1 MKFPISIF
9 IITVFFSFSTYAQKE
24 KGKIL
29 NAPKIPKNNTKPTTN
44 QKDAKDKN
52 KDEFDFTFE
61 DEPKLRFSNQ
71 YENSNGNKVTNT
83 ENTSSKGLEGIKIEP
98 LRELNQIVHED
109 TSTIDEGELL
119 VVEIEEDAQFQG
131 ADKMVE
137 IASYYSVWDT
147 KSLNPYGLNP
157 KEFEE
162 TVPITLYNV
171 SEGRNWAPVL
181 DKSHVTSHFGWRN
194 RRWHKGTDL
203 DLETGDKVYAPF
215 DGVVRISG
223 VHSGYG
229 RTIILRHYNGIE
241 TLYGHLSKF
250 NYEPGT
256 FIKAGEEIGKG
267 GNTGRSSGSHL
278 HYETRFEGNQFD
290 PENIY
295 NFRNNPMELRSS
307 EFVLSPKVFDYL
319 RGGSSR
325 PTSIISEPT
334 SVQSSGTAEDIEEE
348 IEDEE
353 EVPVKVE
360 KKVWYTVR
368 HGDNLTEIARKF
380 HSSVGE
386 ICRLNKISAYKKLFV
401 GLKLRVK

>member
-1 MKFPISIF
+1 MKLF
-9 IITVFFSFSTYAQKE
+9 INITLLSVLVSFLAFSQE
-24 KGKIL
+24 KGKL
-29 NAPKIPKNNTKPTTN
+29 NAPKIPKNNKTSTTN
-44 QKDAKDKN
+44 TKNSNQKSS
-52 KDEFDFTFE
+52 DEFDFKFE

-71 YENSNGNKVTNT
+71 YENNTTNKVSNT
-83 ENTSSKGLEGIKIEP
+83 ETGTQKSLEGIKIEP

-109 TSTIDEGELL
+109 TSSIDEGELL

-131 ADKMVE
+131 ADNMVE

-162 TVPITLYNV
+162 IVPITLYNV
-171 SEGRNWAPVL
+171 NEGRNWSPVL
-181 DKSHVTSHFGWRN
+181 DKSLVTSHFGWRN

-203 DLETGDKVYAPF
+203 DLETGDKIYAPF

-256 FIKAGEEIGKG
+256 FIKAGEVIGRG
-267 GNTGRSSGSHL
+267 GNSGRSSGSHL

-295 NFRNNPMELRSS
+295 NFKNNPMVIRSS
-307 EFVLSPKVFDYL
+307 EFVISPKVFDYL

-325 PTSIISEPT
+325 PSSIITEPS
-334 SVQSSGTAEDIEEE
+334 SVQSSGVVEDIEEE
-348 IEDEE
+348 IDDEE
-353 EVPVKVE
+353 EVPVRVE
-360 KKVWYTVR
+360 KKIWYTVR
-368 HGDNLTEIARKF
+368 NGDNLTEISKKF

-386 ICRLNKISAYKKLFV
+386 ICRLNKISAYKKLYV

>member
-1 MKFPISIF
+1 MKLF
-9 IITVFFSFSTYAQKE
+9 INITLLSVLVSFLAFSQE
-24 KGKIL
+24 KGKL
-29 NAPKIPKNNTKPTTN
+29 NAPKIPKNNKTSTTN
-44 QKDAKDKN
+44 TKNSNQKSS
-52 KDEFDFTFE
+52 DEFDFKFE

-71 YENSNGNKVTNT
+71 YENNTTNKVSNT
-83 ENTSSKGLEGIKIEP
+83 ETGTQKSLEGIKIEP

-109 TSTIDEGELL
+109 TSSIDEGELL

-131 ADKMVE
+131 ADNMVE

-162 TVPITLYNV
+162 IVPITLYNV
-171 SEGRNWAPVL
+171 NEGRNWSPVL
-181 DKSHVTSHFGWRN
+181 DKSLVTSHFGWRN

-203 DLETGDKVYAPF
+203 DLETGDKIYAPF
-215 DGVVRISG
+215 DGVVRVSG

-229 RTIILRHYNGIE
+229 RTVILRHYNGIE

-256 FIKAGEEIGKG
+256 FIKAGEVIGRG
-267 GNTGRSSGSHL
+267 GNSGRSSGSHL

-295 NFRNNPMELRSS
+295 NFKNNPMVIRSS
-307 EFVLSPKVFDYL
+307 EFVISPKVFDYL

-325 PTSIISEPT
+325 PSSIITEPS
-334 SVQSSGTAEDIEEE
+334 SVQSSGVVEDIEEE
-348 IEDEE
+348 IDDEE
-353 EVPVKVE
+353 EVPVRVE
-360 KKVWYTVR
+360 KKIWYTVR
-368 HGDNLTEIARKF
+368 NGDNLTEISKKF

-386 ICRLNKISAYKKLFV
+386 ICRLNKISAYKKLYV

>member
-1 MKFPISIF
+1 MKLF
-9 IITVFFSFSTYAQKE
+9 INITLLSVLVSFLAFSQE
-24 KGKIL
+24 KGKL
-29 NAPKIPKNNTKPTTN
+29 NAPKIPKNNKTSTTN
-44 QKDAKDKN
+44 TKNSNQKSS
-52 KDEFDFTFE
+52 DEFDFKFE

-71 YENSNGNKVTNT
+71 YENNTTNKVSNT
-83 ENTSSKGLEGIKIEP
+83 ETGTQKSLEGIKIEP

-109 TSTIDEGELL
+109 TSSIDEGELL

-131 ADKMVE
+131 ADNMVE

-162 TVPITLYNV
+162 IVPITLYNV
-171 SEGRNWAPVL
+171 NEGRNWSPVL
-181 DKSHVTSHFGWRN
+181 DKSLVTSHFGWRN

-203 DLETGDKVYAPF
+203 DLETGDKIYAPF
-215 DGVVRISG
+215 DGVVRVSG

-229 RTIILRHYNGIE
+229 RTVILRHYNGIE

-250 NYEPGT
+250 NFEPGT
-256 FIKAGEEIGKG
+256 FIKAGEVIGRG
-267 GNTGRSSGSHL
+267 GNSGRSSGSHL

-295 NFRNNPMELRSS
+295 NFKNNPMVIRSS
-307 EFVLSPKVFDYL
+307 EFVISPKIFDYL

-325 PTSIISEPT
+325 PSSIITEPS
-334 SVQSSGTAEDIEEE
+334 SVQSSGVVEDIEEE
-348 IEDEE
+348 IDDEE
-353 EVPVKVE
+353 EVPVRVE
-360 KKVWYTVR
+360 KKIWYTVR
-368 HGDNLTEIARKF
+368 NGDNLTEISKKF

-386 ICRLNKISAYKKLFV
+386 ICRLNKISAYKKLYV

>member
-1 MKFPISIF
+1 MKLF
-9 IITVFFSFSTYAQKE
+9 INITLLSVLVSFLAFSQE
-24 KGKIL
+24 KGKL
-29 NAPKIPKNNTKPTTN
+29 NAPKIPKNNKTSTTN
-44 QKDAKDKN
+44 TKNSNQKSS
-52 KDEFDFTFE
+52 DEFDFKFE

-71 YENSNGNKVTNT
+71 YENNTTNKVSNT
-83 ENTSSKGLEGIKIEP
+83 ETGTQKSLEGIKIEP

-109 TSTIDEGELL
+109 TSSIDEGELL

-131 ADKMVE
+131 ADNMVE

-162 TVPITLYNV
+162 IVPITLYNV
-171 SEGRNWAPVL
+171 NEGRNWSPVL
-181 DKSHVTSHFGWRN
+181 DKSLVTSHFGWRN

-203 DLETGDKVYAPF
+203 DLETGDKIYAPF
-215 DGVVRISG
+215 DGVVRVSG

-229 RTIILRHYNGIE
+229 RTVILRHYNGIE

-250 NYEPGT
+250 NFEPGT
-256 FIKAGEEIGKG
+256 FIKAGEVIGRG
-267 GNTGRSSGSHL
+267 GNSGRSSGSHL

-295 NFRNNPMELRSS
+295 NFKNNPMVIRSS
-307 EFVLSPKVFDYL
+307 EFVISPKVFDYL

-325 PTSIISEPT
+325 PSSIITEPS
-334 SVQSSGTAEDIEEE
+334 SVQSSGVVEDIEEE
-348 IEDEE
+348 IDDEE

-360 KKVWYTVR
+360 KKIWYTVR
-368 HGDNLTEIARKF
+368 NGDNLTEISKKF

-386 ICRLNKISAYKKLFV
+386 ICRLNKISAYKKLYV

>member
-1 MKFPISIF
+1 MKLF
-9 IITVFFSFSTYAQKE
+9 INITLLSVLVSFLAFSQE
-24 KGKIL
+24 KGKL
-29 NAPKIPKNNTKPTTN
+29 NAPKIPKNNKTSTTN
-44 QKDAKDKN
+44 TKNSNQKSS
-52 KDEFDFTFE
+52 DEFDFKFE

-71 YENSNGNKVTNT
+71 YENNTTNKVSNT
-83 ENTSSKGLEGIKIEP
+83 ETGTQKSLEGIKIEP

-109 TSTIDEGELL
+109 TSSIDEGELL

-131 ADKMVE
+131 ADNMVE

-162 TVPITLYNV
+162 IVPITLYNV
-171 SEGRNWAPVL
+171 NEGRNWSPVL
-181 DKSHVTSHFGWRN
+181 DKSLVTSHFGWRN

-203 DLETGDKVYAPF
+203 DLETGDKIYAPF
-215 DGVVRISG
+215 DGVVRVSG

-229 RTIILRHYNGIE
+229 RTVILRHYNGIE

-256 FIKAGEEIGKG
+256 FIKAGEVIGRG
-267 GNTGRSSGSHL
+267 GNSGRSSGSHL
-278 HYETRFEGNQFD
+278 HYETRFEGNQLD

-295 NFRNNPMELRSS
+295 NFKNNPMVIRSS
-307 EFVLSPKVFDYL
+307 EFVISPKIFDYL

-325 PTSIISEPT
+325 PSSIITEPS
-334 SVQSSGTAEDIEEE
+334 SVQSSGVVEDIEEE
-348 IEDEE
+348 IDDEE
-353 EVPVKVE
+353 EVPVRVE
-360 KKVWYTVR
+360 KKIWYTVR
-368 HGDNLTEIARKF
+368 NGDNLTEISKKF

-386 ICRLNKISAYKKLFV
+386 ICRLNKISAYKKLYV

>member
-1 MKFPISIF
+1 MKLF
-9 IITVFFSFSTYAQKE
+9 INITLLSVLVSFLAFSQE
-24 KGKIL
+24 KGKL
-29 NAPKIPKNNTKPTTN
+29 NAPKIPKNNKTSTTN
-44 QKDAKDKN
+44 TKNSNQKSS
-52 KDEFDFTFE
+52 DEFDFKFE

-71 YENSNGNKVTNT
+71 YENNTTNKVSNT
-83 ENTSSKGLEGIKIEP
+83 ETGTQKSLEGIKIEP

-109 TSTIDEGELL
+109 TSSIDEGELL

-131 ADKMVE
+131 ADNMVE

-162 TVPITLYNV
+162 IVPITLYNV
-171 SEGRNWAPVL
+171 NEGRNWSPVL
-181 DKSHVTSHFGWRN
+181 DKSLVTSHFGWRN

-203 DLETGDKVYAPF
+203 DLETGDKIYAPF
-215 DGVVRISG
+215 DGVVRVSG

-229 RTIILRHYNGIE
+229 RTVILRHYNGIE

-250 NYEPGT
+250 NFEPGT
-256 FIKAGEEIGKG
+256 FIKAGEVIGRG
-267 GNTGRSSGSHL
+267 GNSGRSSGSHL

-295 NFRNNPMELRSS
+295 NFKNNPMVIRSS
-307 EFVLSPKVFDYL
+307 EFVISPKIFDYL

-325 PTSIISEPT
+325 PSSIITEPS
-334 SVQSSGTAEDIEEE
+334 SVQSSGVVEDLEEE
-348 IEDEE
+348 IDDEE
-353 EVPVKVE
+353 EVPVRVE
-360 KKVWYTVR
+360 KKIWYTVR
-368 HGDNLTEIARKF
+368 NGDNLTEISKKF

-386 ICRLNKISAYKKLFV
+386 ICRLNKISAYKKLYV

>member
-1 MKFPISIF
+1 MKLF
-9 IITVFFSFSTYAQKE
+9 INITLLSVLVSFLAFSQE
-24 KGKIL
+24 KGKL
-29 NAPKIPKNNTKPTTN
+29 NAPKIPKNNKTSTTN
-44 QKDAKDKN
+44 TKNSNQKSS
-52 KDEFDFTFE
+52 DEFDFKFE

-71 YENSNGNKVTNT
+71 YENNTTNKVSNT
-83 ENTSSKGLEGIKIEP
+83 ETGTQKSLEGIKIEP

-109 TSTIDEGELL
+109 TSSIDEGELL

-131 ADKMVE
+131 ADNMVE

-162 TVPITLYNV
+162 IVPITLYNV
-171 SEGRNWAPVL
+171 NEGRNWSPVL
-181 DKSHVTSHFGWRN
+181 DKSLVTSHFGWRN

-203 DLETGDKVYAPF
+203 ETGDKIYAPF
-215 DGVVRISG
+215 DGVVRVSG

-229 RTIILRHYNGIE
+229 RTVILRHYNGIE

-256 FIKAGEEIGKG
+256 FIKAGEVIGRG
-267 GNTGRSSGSHL
+267 GNSGRSSGSHL

-295 NFRNNPMELRSS
+295 NFKNNPMVIRSS
-307 EFVLSPKVFDYL
+307 EFVISPKVFDYL

-325 PTSIISEPT
+325 PSSIITEPS
-334 SVQSSGTAEDIEEE
+334 SVQSSGVVEDIEEE
-348 IEDEE
+348 IDDEE
-353 EVPVKVE
+353 EVPVRVE
-360 KKVWYTVR
+360 KKIWYTVR
-368 HGDNLTEIARKF
+368 NGDNLTEISKKF

-386 ICRLNKISAYKKLFV
+386 ICRLNKISAYKKLYV

>member
-1 MKFPISIF
+1 MRLPIKYILF
-9 IITVFFSFSTYAQKE
+9 LFFVSSLAFAQKE
-24 KGKIL
+24 KGKL
-29 NAPKIPKNNTKPTTN
+29 NAPKIPNNKKPTTN
-44 QKDAKDKN
+44 TNEVNQKT

-71 YENSNGNKVTNT
+71 YESNNTNKTTVGDNT
-83 ENTSSKGLEGIKIEP
+83 AKKGLEGIKIEP
-98 LRELNQIVHED
+98 LREINQIVHED
-109 TSTIDEGELL
+109 TSSIDEGELL

-131 ADKMVE
+131 ADNMVE

-162 TVPITLYNV
+162 LVPITLYNI

-181 DKSHVTSHFGWRN
+181 DKSVITSHFGWRN

-229 RTIILRHYNGIE
+229 RTIILRHYNGLE

-256 FIKAGEEIGKG
+256 FIKAGEEIGRG

-295 NFRNNPMELRSS
+295 NFKANPMELRSS

-319 RGGSSR
+319 RGGLSR
-325 PTSIISEPT
+325 PASLTNESSL
-334 SVQSSGTAEDIEEE
+334 QSSGTAESIEEE
-348 IEDEE
+348 IDDEE

-360 KKVWYTVR
+360 KKIWYRVR
-368 HGDNLTEIARKF
+368 QGDNLTEISRKF
-380 HSSVGE
+380 HTSVGE
-386 ICRLNKISAYKKLFV
+386 ICRLNKISAYKKLYV
-401 GLKLRVK
+401 GLKIRVK

>member
-1 MKFPISIF
+1 MKLF
-9 IITVFFSFSTYAQKE
+9 INITLLSVLVSFLAFSQE
-24 KGKIL
+24 KGKL
-29 NAPKIPKNNTKPTTN
+29 NAPKIPKNNKTSTTN
-44 QKDAKDKN
+44 TKNSNQKSS
-52 KDEFDFTFE
+52 DEFDFKFE

-71 YENSNGNKVTNT
+71 YENNTTNKVSNT
-83 ENTSSKGLEGIKIEP
+83 ETGTQKSLEGIKIEP

-109 TSTIDEGELL
+109 TSSIDEGELL

-131 ADKMVE
+131 ADNMVE

-162 TVPITLYNV
+162 IVPITLYNV
-171 SEGRNWAPVL
+171 NEGRNWSPVL
-181 DKSHVTSHFGWRN
+181 DKSLVTSHFGWRN

-203 DLETGDKVYAPF
+203 DLETGDKIYAPF
-215 DGVVRISG
+215 DGVVRVSG

-229 RTIILRHYNGIE
+229 RTVILRHYNGIE

-250 NYEPGT
+250 NFEPGT
-256 FIKAGEEIGKG
+256 FIKAGEVIGRG
-267 GNTGRSSGSHL
+267 GNSGRSSGSHL

-295 NFRNNPMELRSS
+295 NFKNNPMVIRSS
-307 EFVLSPKVFDYL
+307 EFVISPKIFDYL

-325 PTSIISEPT
+325 PSSIITEPS
-334 SVQSSGTAEDIEEE
+334 SVQSSGVVEDIEEE
-348 IEDEE
+348 IDDEE

-360 KKVWYTVR
+360 KKIWYTVR
-368 HGDNLTEIARKF
+368 NGDNLTEISKKF

-386 ICRLNKISAYKKLFV
+386 ICRLNKISAYKKLYV

>member
-1 MKFPISIF
+1 MKLF
-9 IITVFFSFSTYAQKE
+9 INITLLSVLVSFLAFSQE
-24 KGKIL
+24 KGKL
-29 NAPKIPKNNTKPTTN
+29 NAPKIPKNNKTSTTN
-44 QKDAKDKN
+44 TKNSNQKSS
-52 KDEFDFTFE
+52 DEFDFKFE

-71 YENSNGNKVTNT
+71 YENNTTNKVSNT
-83 ENTSSKGLEGIKIEP
+83 ETGTQKSLEGIKIEP

-109 TSTIDEGELL
+109 TSSIDEGELL

-131 ADKMVE
+131 ADNMVE

-162 TVPITLYNV
+162 IVPITLYNV
-171 SEGRNWAPVL
+171 NEGRNWSPVL
-181 DKSHVTSHFGWRN
+181 DKSLVTSHFGWRN

-203 DLETGDKVYAPF
+203 DLETGDKIYAPF
-215 DGVVRISG
+215 DGVVRVSG

-229 RTIILRHYNGIE
+229 RTVILRHYNGIE

-250 NYEPGT
+250 NFEPGT
-256 FIKAGEEIGKG
+256 FIKAGEVIGRG
-267 GNTGRSSGSHL
+267 GNSGRSSGSHL

-295 NFRNNPMELRSS
+295 NFKNNPMVIRSS
-307 EFVLSPKVFDYL
+307 EFVISPRIFDYL

-325 PTSIISEPT
+325 PSSIITEPS
-334 SVQSSGTAEDIEEE
+334 SVQSSGVVEDIEEE
-348 IEDEE
+348 IDDEE
-353 EVPVKVE
+353 EVPVRVE
-360 KKVWYTVR
+360 KKIWYTVR
-368 HGDNLTEIARKF
+368 NGDNLTEISKKF

-386 ICRLNKISAYKKLFV
+386 ICRLNKISAYKKLYV

>member
-1 MKFPISIF
+1 MKLF
-9 IITVFFSFSTYAQKE
+9 INITLLSVLVSFLAFSQE
-24 KGKIL
+24 KGKL
-29 NAPKIPKNNTKPTTN
+29 NAPKIPKNNKTSTTN
-44 QKDAKDKN
+44 TKNSNQKSS
-52 KDEFDFTFE
+52 DEFDFKFE

-71 YENSNGNKVTNT
+71 YENNTTNKVSNT
-83 ENTSSKGLEGIKIEP
+83 ETGTQKSLEGIKIEP

-109 TSTIDEGELL
+109 TSSIDEGELL

-131 ADKMVE
+131 ADNMVE

-147 KSLNPYGLNP
+147 KILNPYGLNP

-162 TVPITLYNV
+162 IVPITLYNV
-171 SEGRNWAPVL
+171 NEGRNWSPVL
-181 DKSHVTSHFGWRN
+181 DKSLVTSHFGWRN

-203 DLETGDKVYAPF
+203 DLETGDKIYAPF
-215 DGVVRISG
+215 DGVVRVSG

-229 RTIILRHYNGIE
+229 RTVILRHYNGIE

-256 FIKAGEEIGKG
+256 FIKAGEVIGRG
-267 GNTGRSSGSHL
+267 GNSGRSSGSHL

-295 NFRNNPMELRSS
+295 NFKNNPMVIRSS
-307 EFVLSPKVFDYL
+307 EFVISPKVFDYL

-325 PTSIISEPT
+325 PSSIITEPS
-334 SVQSSGTAEDIEEE
+334 SVQSSGVVEDIEEE
-348 IEDEE
+348 IDDEE
-353 EVPVKVE
+353 EVPVRVE
-360 KKVWYTVR
+360 KKIWYTVR
-368 HGDNLTEIARKF
+368 NGDNLTEISKKF

-386 ICRLNKISAYKKLFV
+386 ICRLNKISAYKKLYV

>member
-1 MKFPISIF
+1 MKLF
-9 IITVFFSFSTYAQKE
+9 INITLLSVLVSFLAFSQE
-24 KGKIL
+24 KGKL
-29 NAPKIPKNNTKPTTN
+29 NAPKIPKNNKTSTTN
-44 QKDAKDKN
+44 TKNSNQKSS
-52 KDEFDFTFE
+52 DEFDFKFE

-71 YENSNGNKVTNT
+71 YENNTTNKVSNT
-83 ENTSSKGLEGIKIEP
+83 ETGTQKSLEGIKIEP

-109 TSTIDEGELL
+109 TSSIDEGELL

-131 ADKMVE
+131 ADNMVE

-162 TVPITLYNV
+162 IVPITLYNV
-171 SEGRNWAPVL
+171 NEGRNWSPVL
-181 DKSHVTSHFGWRN
+181 DKSLVTSHFGWRN

-203 DLETGDKVYAPF
+203 DLETGDKIYAPF
-215 DGVVRISG
+215 DGVVRVSG

-229 RTIILRHYNGIE
+229 RTVILRHYNGIE

-250 NYEPGT
+250 NFEPGT
-256 FIKAGEEIGKG
+256 FIKAGEVIGRG
-267 GNTGRSSGSHL
+267 GNSGRSSGSHL

-295 NFRNNPMELRSS
+295 NFKNNPMVIRSS
-307 EFVLSPKVFDYL
+307 EFVISPKVFDYL

-325 PTSIISEPT
+325 PSSIITEPS
-334 SVQSSGTAEDIEEE
+334 SVQSSGVVEDIEEE
-348 IEDEE
+348 IDDEE
-353 EVPVKVE
+353 EVPVRVE
-360 KKVWYTVR
+360 KKIWYTVR
-368 HGDNLTEIARKF
+368 NGDNLTEISKKF

-386 ICRLNKISAYKKLFV
+386 ICRLNKISAYKKLYV

>member
-1 MKFPISIF
+1 MKLF
-9 IITVFFSFSTYAQKE
+9 INITLLSVLVSFLAFSQE
-24 KGKIL
+24 KGKL
-29 NAPKIPKNNTKPTTN
+29 NAPKIPKNNKTSTTN
-44 QKDAKDKN
+44 TKNSNQKSS
-52 KDEFDFTFE
+52 DEFDFKFE

-71 YENSNGNKVTNT
+71 YENNTTNKVSNT
-83 ENTSSKGLEGIKIEP
+83 ETGTQKSLEGIKIEP

-109 TSTIDEGELL
+109 TSSIDEGELL

-131 ADKMVE
+131 ADNMVE

-162 TVPITLYNV
+162 IVPITLYNV
-171 SEGRNWAPVL
+171 NEGRNWSPVL
-181 DKSHVTSHFGWRN
+181 DKSLVTSHFGWRN

-203 DLETGDKVYAPF
+203 DLETGDKIYAPF
-215 DGVVRISG
+215 DGVVRVSG

-256 FIKAGEEIGKG
+256 FIKAGEVIGRG
-267 GNTGRSSGSHL
+267 GNSGRSSGSHL

-295 NFRNNPMELRSS
+295 NFKNNPMVIRSS
-307 EFVLSPKVFDYL
+307 EFVISPKVFDYL

-325 PTSIISEPT
+325 PSSIITEPS
-334 SVQSSGTAEDIEEE
+334 SVQSSGVVEDIEEE
-348 IEDEE
+348 IDDEE

-360 KKVWYTVR
+360 KKIWYTVR
-368 HGDNLTEIARKF
+368 NGDNLTEISKKF

-386 ICRLNKISAYKKLFV
+386 ICRLNKISAYKKLYV